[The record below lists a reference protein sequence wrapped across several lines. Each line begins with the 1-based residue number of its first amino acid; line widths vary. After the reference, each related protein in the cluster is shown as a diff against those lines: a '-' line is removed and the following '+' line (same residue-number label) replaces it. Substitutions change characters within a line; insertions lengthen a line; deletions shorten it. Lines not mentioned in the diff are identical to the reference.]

1 MKKIIIVIIF
11 LFALSACKDDK
22 TIKAPAAENI
32 SSQQTT
38 FLKDNNTDNLTD
50 TAVNNHT
57 ESSIDSNIDNST
69 DTNANNSTDTNAEDN
84 ISNDSYDV
92 DNTSD
97 NQVEQENANETII
110 QLNDIDLEKLLA
122 NHYNTDV
129 IQLIQKYYEQNHS
142 YTALA
147 LSLEYSYLD
156 IADELLKGIKPNNY
170 LKSVII
176 DNLALSGNINN
187 FKFLDKYNIKIT
199 DNSSVPANLFYM
211 PSNKYLSYKMAEYLL
226 ENGVDVNSNNGFR
239 TALSGAWNKQTID
252 LFLKYNADLDTVVLV
267 TDKYCGTVV
276 ASFASQRKMNAAK
289 YLLQKGANP
298 FAPNDEAKEYRIVPD
313 CVYYG
318 DYASLDSLLGE
329 NEFVELADNEI
340 NEIKKAIKEYSTQF
354 ISDGSNNSSS
364 KQLSLLDKEKLFPYT
379 VQEFVEAINQIA
391 YVDIDAVQNVEVLVN
406 GQHTSIDTPYVSAL
420 LMKIY
425 NSDNLKED
433 YVDPDEH
440 VSIAQSYRYSVINS
454 GADMEKVDEAGKN
467 GLDYII
473 SESKN
478 MTEEEMINYASAYI
492 YRNGQNKKE
501 AVNNLMASLQKAG
514 LQEKDSHYT
523 KYIHKMYEK
532 YNK

>member
-1 MKKIIIVIIF
+1 MKKIIILIIF

-22 TIKAPAAENI
+22 TIKTSTEENI
-32 SSQQTT
+32 SSQKTASV
-38 FLKDNNTDNLTD
+38 KDNNTDNLKD
-50 TAVNNHT
+50 NHT
-57 ESSIDSNIDNST
+57 DVAVDNHTKSSIDSNIDNST
-69 DTNANNSTDTNAEDN
+69 DTNADNSAEDN
-84 ISNDSYDV
+84 FSNDSYAV

-97 NQVEQENANETII
+97 NQIAQENTNETLIP
-110 QLNDIDLEKLLA
+110 LNNIDLEKLLS
-122 NHYNTDV
+122 NHYNTDI
-129 IQLIQKYYEQNHS
+129 IQLIQRYYKKNLS
-142 YTALA
+142 YRALA

-199 DNSSVPANLFYM
+199 DNSSSLANLFYM
-211 PSNKYLSYKMAEYLL
+211 TNNKYLSYKMAEYLL
-226 ENGVDVNSNNGFR
+226 ENGVDVNGNNGYETGLR
-239 TALSGAWNKQTID
+239 GAWNKQTID
-252 LFLKYNADLDTVVLV
+252 LFLKYNADLDTVALV
-267 TDKYCGTVV
+267 TDRYCGTVV
-276 ASFASQRKMNAAK
+276 AALASQRKMNAAK

-298 FAPNDEAKEYRIVPD
+298 FAPNDEAREYRIVPN
-313 CVYYG
+313 CVHHG
-318 DYASLDSLLGE
+318 DFASLDSLLGE

-354 ISDGSNNSSS
+354 IYDGSNSSSS

-379 VQEFVEAINQIA
+379 VQEFVEAINQIT
-391 YVDIDAVQNVEVLVN
+391 YIDIDAVQNVEVLVD
-406 GQHTSIDTPYVSAL
+406 GQHTSIDTPYISAL

-454 GADMEKVDEAGKN
+454 GADMEKIDEAGKN

-523 KYIHKMYEK
+523 KYIYKMYEK